1 MSDDD
6 WNDNQSHTNSGRE
19 TNSNP
24 NDVSNALKKQVDV
37 NDDGQLKIFGKEFDV
52 GKNGALIVRPLV
64 DLAISQL
71 SVRGAATATRF
82 GTKLSNV
89 IMPKHWAAKVGRGL
103 GFVWLF
109 GLSASDVALG
119 IKKTVNDGFHDMH
132 ELRDKWAPLLAANHN
147 MDTSVSKALSSN
159 FGVIAHSRARVYENG
174 KRELLATIAG
184 GIRAIPTILMGIYQY
199 QADNIAHPERV
210 EQARTH
216 KNMTAQE
223 KNDLKDEIENLKKQK
238 MTGKQRERMDNS
250 HDDLVSTVS
259 KLFTEKGMRRMRS
272 PRNEY
277 EYRRNVKSLTIMP
290 PIFGVFSELI
300 ERHITKKNSNA
311 EEDAGDKI
319 LQLQAFIHNHDE
331 PDHEHTIIQVREI
344 FQQRAKDLGRK
355 YMLEGDTFNRTCETI
370 ADAVLTGLHPQ
381 AIVEILD
388 NRKIVTFGKTEAE
401 FGDTEEIKIA
411 IEALRQKYTKK
422 VSEKKFYNDSPF
434 TRETLARTFNE
445 MPVKD
450 RPYLTMVVPR
460 SIMIKLPGIDR
471 AEVKQAYSEAHQIMQ
486 RELIAMTKSLMELDA
501 ETLKKSGVKP
511 KAISEFEAFKE
522 TWRRAENNDH
532 GNAFIGKDPEKA
544 ARIIRDV
551 TLSAKNPK
559 ELWQEYLKKRS
570 EETVQ
575 CLPTQ
580 ERKGMDHLAEDK
592 EKGSNLPAK

>member
-1 MSDDD
+1 MSDEE
-6 WNDNQSHTNSGRE
+6 WNDNRGRGGRE
-19 TNSNP
+19 GNSNP
-24 NDVSNALKKQVDV
+24 NDVSNALKNQVDV
-37 NDDGQLKIFGKEFDV
+37 GDDGKLKIFGKEFDV
-52 GKNGALIVRPLV
+52 GKNGALVVRPLV

-89 IMPKHWAAKVGRGL
+89 VMPKHWAAKVGKGL

-119 IKKTVNDGFHDMH
+119 IKKTVNDGFKDMH

-210 EQARTH
+210 RQARTH

-223 KNDLKDEIENLKKQK
+223 RTGLEEDIQKLTRQK

-259 KLFTEKGMRRMRS
+259 RLFTEKGMRRMRA
-272 PRNEY
+272 PKNEY
-277 EYRRNVKSLTIMP
+277 EYRKNVKSLTIMP
-290 PIFGVFSELI
+290 PIFGVVSELI
-300 ERHITKKNSNA
+300 ERHITKKTKDTD
-311 EEDAGDKI
+311 EDAGDKI
-319 LQLQAFIHNHDE
+319 LNLQAFIHNHDE
-331 PDHEHTIIQVREI
+331 PDRENVVIQVREI

-355 YMLEGDTFNRTCETI
+355 YTLEGDTFNRTCEAI

-388 NRKIVTFGKTEAE
+388 NRKAVTFGKNEAE
-401 FGDTEEIKIA
+401 FGDSEEIKIA
-411 IEALRQKYTKK
+411 LEALKQKYTKK
-422 VSEKKFYNDSPF
+422 VSEKKFYKDSPF
-434 TRETLARTFNE
+434 TRETLAKTFNE

-450 RPYLTMVVPR
+450 RPYLAMVVPR
-460 SIMIKLPGIDR
+460 SIMIKLPGVNR
-471 AEVKQAYSEAHQIMQ
+471 TEVKQAYKEAHEIMQ
-486 RELIAMTKSLMELDA
+486 RELISMTKSLMEVDV
-501 ETLKKSGVKP
+501 ETLKKSGVKSQ
-511 KAISEFEAFKE
+511 AISEFEAFKE

-544 ARIIRDV
+544 ARVIRDV
-551 TLSAKNPK
+551 MLSAKNPK
-559 ELWQEYLKKRS
+559 ELWQEYLKKRG
-570 EETVQ
+570 EETVASI
-575 CLPTQ
+575 PAE
-580 ERKGMDHLAEDK
+580 ERKGVSHLTDEN
-592 EKGSNLPAK
+592 KGEGSSLPAK